1 MYRSF
6 LKLRLRMLEL
16 GYSSRELAQ
25 VTGIAPSS
33 LSRKLTCKHPFDALE
48 IVAIARALD
57 IPPAEYGAFFFEDTP
72 QSKKGA

>member
-48 IVAIARALD
+48 IMAIARALE
-57 IPPAEYGAFFFEDTP
+57 IPPAEYGTFFFEDMP
-72 QSKKGA
+72 QSKKAG